1 MRKMVWAAFLIPLDW
16 FVLMLSHILSNDAK
30 ANANL

>member
-16 FVLMLSHILSNDAK
+16 FVLMLSHVLQNDAK
-30 ANANL
+30 AK